1 MTFVVLYQIILQMSF
16 DIGKKERLRIH
27 YHLLQNIRKKRTLKY
42 LPFRYIRMKINKK
55 IQLENYKI
63 NNDIDY
69 KVFNYIKVIRWN
81 DSIKTVKYY

>member
-1 MTFVVLYQIILQMSF
+1 
-16 DIGKKERLRIH
+16 
-27 YHLLQNIRKKRTLKY
+27 
-42 LPFRYIRMKINKK
+42 MKINKK